1 MASGLTI
8 ASSDKGPN
16 TVKAIFES
24 PRYGP
29 VMESYDV
36 AHAWIK
42 SHGGRFARF
51 VGGKFVAA
59 VSDSPREV
67 KDPVTGVRLG
77 LVDLASAADVCAAFV
92 AAREAQASWARLGA
106 YQRSNCLYSMAR
118 SMEKHTALLALVE
131 SLQSG
136 KTLSEAR
143 TRDMAYLTQSLFV
156 CASWLMRLKDSIP
169 CSQPRGVVG
178 VVVDDPSAVAATAA
192 WRVAEVLATGC
203 AAVLLVRPEFCLSAL
218 AFAEVLAS
226 VGLPKG
232 LFNVLPVPENAIAE
246 LLRDAAADAVFVI
259 GRARTGFLVRQALA
273 GRRTSFSSFHASRHV
288 AVVLEGADLHSAAC
302 GVSEAFARSCGK
314 GEASGLQVFVQ
325 ESVHGTF
332 STLLT
337 ERFSRLRVGL
347 PNDKTAD
354 LSCFSPLPCEPYS
367 GADVGKMPGAVT
379 ADVSGIAAKCPTV
392 PVLLPDVAPS
402 SAVVDA
408 VGLPVLL
415 VTRFRTPKEAVSL
428 VNCVRGRTGVCLWTE
443 NLACALELA
452 TQFRVASV
460 FVNMPPTLDPAAEF
474 GGVGVSGVGRVG
486 GRQGLLTFLKPA
498 WSTEKPIVDP
508 ELDWSHFGSETRPDR
523 VLPTACPAGARGE
536 DETFELFYAGQRK
549 KPESSTSY
557 PVHNSEGKVVGFAPE
572 AGRKDVRNAVEAAVA
587 GFKSWST
594 REAPSRARV
603 LYRVAE
609 NLSLRAKEF
618 ASRLGALE
626 GLPADECDVA
636 VSTCIR
642 RLFYW
647 AATCYKGMG
656 SVRSATSSGGVMSIK
671 EPLGVIG
678 VVCSDSA
685 PLLSFVTLVAAA
697 LATGNTVVALASQS
711 SPLSAL
717 HMCEVF
723 SVSDVPAGV
732 VNVLSGLEAP
742 LVRTLAEHHDL
753 AAVWYHGESDLAA
766 AFVERA
772 AAHSGKATWLRDASR
787 DWEVDDHCSGRLF
800 AAHGTST
807 KSVWLPSGQVFAN

>member
-1 MASGLTI
+1 MA
-8 ASSDKGPN
+8 
-16 TVKAIFES
+16 V
-24 PRYGP
+24 
-29 VMESYDV
+29 V
-36 AHAWIK
+36 AWIG
-42 SHGGRFARF
+42 SHGGKFARF

-59 VSDSPREV
+59 ASDSPREV
-67 KDPVTGVRLG
+67 KDPVTGARLA
-77 LVDLASAADVCAAFV
+77 LVDLASAADVCAAF
-92 AAREAQASWARLGA
+92 ATAREAQASWARLGA
-106 YQRSNCLYSMAR
+106 YERSNCLYSMAR
-118 SMEKHTALLALVE
+118 SMDKHTALLALVE

-156 CASWLMRLKDSIP
+156 CASWLMRLKDSLP
-169 CSQPRGVVG
+169 CSRPRGVVG

-226 VGLPKG
+226 VGLPGG
-232 LFNVLPVPENAIAE
+232 LFNVLPVPENTVAE
-246 LLRDAAADAVFVI
+246 LLRGTAADAVFVI
-259 GRARTGFLVRQALA
+259 GRVRTGFLVRQALA
-273 GRRTSFSSFHASRHV
+273 GCRTSFSSFHAGRHV

-314 GEASGLQVFVQ
+314 GEASGLHVFVQ

-337 ERFSRLRVGL
+337 ERFSRLRAGL

-367 GADVGKMPGAVT
+367 GADIGKMPGAVT

-408 VGLPVLL
+408 VGLPLLL
-415 VTRFRTPKEAVSL
+415 VARFRTSKEAVSL
-428 VNCVRGRTGVCLWTE
+428 VNCVQGRTGVCLWTE

-452 TQFRVASV
+452 AQFRVASV

-486 GRQGLLTFLKPA
+486 GQQGLLTFLKPA
-498 WSTEKPIVDP
+498 WSTERPVVVGP
-508 ELDWSHFGSETRPDR
+508 EPDWSHFGSESRPGR
-523 VLPTACPAGARGE
+523 VLPVACPAGAQGE

-549 KPESSTSY
+549 KPESNTSY
-557 PVHNSEGKVVGFAPE
+557 PVHNSEGRVVGFAPE

-594 REAPSRARV
+594 REASNRARV

-647 AATCYKGMG
+647 AATCYKRMG
-656 SVRSATSSGGVMSIK
+656 SVRSSTSSGGVMSIK

-697 LATGNTVVALASQS
+697 LATGNTVVAVASQS

-732 VNVLSGLEAP
+732 VNVLSGLEEP

-800 AAHGTST
+800 VAHGTTT
-807 KSVWLPSGQVFAN
+807 KNVWLPSGQVFAN